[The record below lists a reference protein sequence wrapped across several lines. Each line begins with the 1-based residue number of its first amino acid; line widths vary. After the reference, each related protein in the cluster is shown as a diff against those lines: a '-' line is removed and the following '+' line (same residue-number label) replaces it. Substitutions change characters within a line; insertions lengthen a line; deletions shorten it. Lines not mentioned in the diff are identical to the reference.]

1 MSTDAAMMMA
11 MTIGM
16 TATAMSLVRRPLNM
30 DETMRRALAMMPSS
44 PAVCSETSL
53 RVLGRRRLPWLTAV
67 LPVST
72 SMPKKLGVRSP
83 LREVLGGACRE
94 LVHARRAARE
104 DLPDVPRRLEAV
116 RKRVVGVTRGIEASR
131 IAPACGADRETTRSV
146 AYRRR
151 ERFRC
156 DSARR
161 PSPRLRPEVAA

>member
-11 MTIGM
+11 MTIVM
-16 TATAMSLVRRPLNM
+16 TATAMSLVRRSLNM

-72 SMPKKLGVRSP
+72 SMPKKLGVRSSP
-83 LREVLGGACRE
+83 LRERSSVG
-94 LVHARRAARE
+94 RAVNSSTPDVRRE

-116 RKRVVGVTRGIEASR
+116 RERVVGVTRAGSKLPVSPPRAERTAR
-131 IAPACGADRETTRSV
+131 NDPVCRVPTTRTL
-146 AYRRR
+146 
-151 ERFRC
+151 
-156 DSARR
+156 
-161 PSPRLRPEVAA
+161 PLR